1 MAGGARGGPAG
12 PARGGGRW
20 RGVLRAGAGAGT
32 GAGAAGT
39 KPGPYSLLRGQEVVR
54 GSDLARVELAR
65 EWRAAEGE
73 TAVVAFARSF
83 G

>member
-12 PARGGGRW
+12 PARGGVGW
-20 RGVLRAGAGAGT
+20 RGVPRAGAGAGT
-32 GAGAAGT
+32 DAGVAGT
-39 KPGPYSLLRGQEVVR
+39 KPGPYSLLRGREVVR